1 MPNDFSHCELAADD
15 VAAAKKF
22 YSSLFDWKLSDVPGM
37 DYTMIDVGKGV
48 GGGMGGKNMTGQAT
62 AWTPYVTV
70 ADAKATLA
78 KAKALGATVVVDYMP
93 IGDMGAFGVFVVP

>member
-48 GGGMGGKNMTGQAT
+48 GGGMGGKIMTGQAT